1 MFLKCLIILDVC
13 SIVGAG
19 KLFSIILVFLNSDFA
34 KVEYLDVY
42 NHFQL
47 MKLFDFFPYFLSF
60 CIVDHN
66 SVVTNSVFG
75 IVQIF
80 LICF

>member
-19 KLFSIILVFLNSDFA
+19 KLFSIILFFFFNSDFV

-47 MKLFDFFPYFLSF
+47 MKFFDFFLIFF
-60 CIVDHN
+60 CIHR
-66 SVVTNSVFG
+66 S
-75 IVQIF
+75 
-80 LICF
+80 